1 MKEHSFYCPIAFE
14 DGWLY
19 RFPNGELM
27 FLPKQGPAIHYQVK
41 PPKSEEKKKK

>member
-1 MKEHSFYCPIAFE
+1 MIHIFNSPIAFE

-27 FLPKQGPAIHYQVK
+27 FLLKHGAVIRYTIMQDEEE
-41 PPKSEEKKKK
+41 SEK